1 MDELDALLEELAQ
14 SSQNAPEQGDD
25 DVTNP
30 YMRLAECGTR
40 ESEGERERERKEEDG
55 EKPVQPVYT
64 SRIPA
69 KPVKEDSEH
78 LYSVVPEPRGVTPAV
93 LSPNSATRE
102 LDDIMGKLLE
112 LDLELPSPSS
122 NCPPAVSEKEEK
134 RGKGS
139 ERAENEEEGGRG
151 AQAVK
156 KTPPSLPGKTGSSID
171 ALLGDLSSDMEKMGV
186 RTSAKGQCASCGKCI
201 VGKVVTALGVPW
213 HPEHFVCFH
222 CGVELASLGFFE
234 RDGRA
239 YCDHDYHNLFS
250 PRCAY
255 CNGPILQKIVS
266 ALEKTWHPEHFFCT
280 ECGEPFGEQ
289 GFLEKEGKPYC
300 LSDFYRLFAPKCSGC
315 DQPVRENYLSAA
327 NQLWH
332 PECFVCTD
340 CHTPFSDGCFYELD
354 SRPLCPLHYH
364 ARKGLLCGG
373 CKAPISGRCVSAMGQ
388 RFHPEHFVCA
398 FCLKQL
404 NQGVFKEQNEKP
416 YCAGCH
422 EKLFV

>member
-1 MDELDALLEELAQ
+1 M
-14 SSQNAPEQGDD
+14 
-25 DVTNP
+25 
-30 YMRLAECGTR
+30 ECGSR
-40 ESEGERERERKEEDG
+40 EREREREEEEDG
-55 EKPVQPVYT
+55 EQPIQPVYT
-64 SRIPA
+64 TSIPA
-69 KPVKEDSEH
+69 KPAQEDREH
-78 LYSVVPEPRGVTPAV
+78 LYSVVLEPREVTSGL

-102 LDDIMGKLLE
+102 LDDIMGKLLKM
-112 LDLELPSPSS
+112 DLEIPSAPA
-122 NCPPAVSEKEEK
+122 NCPPAVSERQERERGREREREREGERGREREEK
-134 RGKGS
+134 RGRGS
-139 ERAENEEEGGRG
+139 ERAEEEEEGGKG

-222 CGVELASLGFFE
+222 CGAELASIGFFE
-234 RDGRA
+234 RDGQA

-255 CNGPILQKIVS
+255 CNGPILQNIVS
-266 ALEKTWHPEHFFCT
+266 ALGKTWHPEHFFCT

-300 LSDFYRLFAPKCSGC
+300 LPDFYRLFAPKCFGC
-315 DQPVRENYLSAA
+315 DQPVREKYLSAA

-340 CHTPFSDGCFYELD
+340 CLSPCSDGCFYEID

-373 CKAPISGRCVSAMGQ
+373 CRAPISGRCVSAMGK